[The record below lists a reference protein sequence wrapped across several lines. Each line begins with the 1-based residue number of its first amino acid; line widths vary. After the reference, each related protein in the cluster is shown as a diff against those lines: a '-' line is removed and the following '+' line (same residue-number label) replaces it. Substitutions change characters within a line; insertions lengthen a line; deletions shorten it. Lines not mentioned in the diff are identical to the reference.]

1 MKIQNRIIITLL
13 LSVLFLMAGACGT
26 RQQNTIMQGRMG
38 NASTLKQKAQ
48 EAAVEEEIGT
58 EEEKEGLSGLY
69 LLKKIDT
76 ANKTVSLVKAG
87 NNRQVQYSFDTVTM
101 FLDKYGNSKSQTSFI
116 SGEAVEIQVE
126 KNTDML
132 QKMWVTDRVWV
143 QEDIT
148 NYSVDESARALT
160 IGKTKYS
167 YDEDLPVFSG
177 DITVGFDTFEEEDV
191 IRAVGMD
198 KKILSV
204 SVTQGHGYL
213 MLSNTKLFDGSFICV
228 GDKIFE
234 EVKSNKKIT
243 VPEGTHLVTV
253 ANDGYGGSKEI
264 TIERNLT
271 TNLNLEELKGEG
283 PKTCKITFH
292 VGIEGA
298 VLTIDGEKV
307 DYTKPVEV
315 RYGVHNIAV
324 GAEGY
329 DTVKNK
335 LVVNSKEAEI
345 EIGLTKTDTSQSES
359 QDNSGNTNN
368 TNNSN
373 NNNGNNSNTNNN
385 SNNNNSSNNNNNNNN
400 SNNNNNNTNNN
411 NSSANNSNGN
421 SSSTDYLTTLY
432 NLLTS
437 INNSGTGSG
446 GSSDRSTTSDILDSY
461 NDLRDQ

>member
-1 MKIQNRIIITLL
+1 MKIQKRLMITILLSALL
-13 LSVLFLMAGACGT
+13 LMSGACGR
-26 RQQNTIMQGRMG
+26 RQSTIMQGRMG
-38 NASTLKQKAQ
+38 NASTLKQK
-48 EAAVEEEIGT
+48 EEDVAVEEEILRET
-58 EEEKEGLSGLY
+58 EEEAKGTLSGLY

-76 ANKTVSLVKAG
+76 GSKKVSLVKAG
-87 NNRQVQYSFDTVTM
+87 NNRQEEYSFDTATM

-126 KNTDML
+126 KKTDVL
-132 QKMWVTDRVWV
+132 QKVMVTDRVWV

-148 NYSVDESARALT
+148 NYSVDESAHAIT

-167 YDEDLPVFSG
+167 YDEELPIFSG

-191 IRAVGMD
+191 IRAVGID
-198 KKILSV
+198 KKIISLSV
-204 SVTQGHGYL
+204 TKGHGYL
-213 MLSNTKLFDGSFICV
+213 VLSNTKLFDGSFICV

-253 ANDGYGGSKEI
+253 ANEGYGGSKEV

-271 TNLNLEELKGEG
+271 TNLNLDELKGEG

-329 DTVKNK
+329 ETVKNK

-345 EIGLTKTDTSQSES
+345 EIGLTKADTTETKSQN
-359 QDNSGNTNN
+359 NSG
-368 TNNSN
+368 NNSN
-373 NNNGNNSNTNNN
+373 NNNSNNNSNSNNNNTANNNNGNNYNNNTNNNNNSNNTNNNN
-385 SNNNNSSNNNNNNNN
+385 SNNNNS
-400 SNNNNNNTNNN
+400 NTNDN
-411 NSSANNSNGN
+411 
-421 SSSTDYLTTLY
+421 STDYLTTLY

-446 GSSDRSTTSDILDSY
+446 GSTGGTTTSDILDSY

>member
-1 MKIQNRIIITLL
+1 MKIQNRYIITLL
-13 LSVLFLMAGACGT
+13 LAALFLTAAACGNPQ
-26 RQQNTIMQGRMG
+26 RNTIVQGRMG
-38 NASTLKQKAQ
+38 NANTLKEKT
-48 EAAVEEEIGT
+48 EGLAVEEEIGT
-58 EEEKEGLSGLY
+58 EEEEEGLSGLY

-76 ANKTVSLVKAG
+76 ADKTVSLVKAG

-101 FLDKYGNSKSQTSFI
+101 FMDKYGNSKSQTSFI

-126 KNTDML
+126 SKTDKL
-132 QKMWVTDRVWV
+132 QKLWVTDRVWV

-160 IGKTKYS
+160 IGKTRYS

-177 DITVGFDTFEEEDV
+177 DITVGFDTFEEEDE

-204 SVTQGHGYL
+204 SVTKGHGYL
-213 MLSNTKLFDGSFICV
+213 TLSNTKLFDGSFICV

-234 EVKSNKKIT
+234 EVKPNKKIT

-307 DYTKPVEV
+307 DYSKPVEV
-315 RYGVHNIAV
+315 RYGVHTIAV

-335 LVVNSKEAEI
+335 LVVNSKDAEI
-345 EIGLTKTDTSQSES
+345 EIGLTKTDTSESES
-359 QDNSGNTNN
+359 QNNSGNNN
-368 TNNSN
+368 NVNNN
-373 NNNGNNSNTNNN
+373 NNNGGSSNYNGNANNNN
-385 SNNNNSSNNNNNNNN
+385 SNNNSGNNSNNTNNNNNN
-400 SNNNNNNTNNN
+400 SNNNNNNNNN
-411 NSSANNSNGN
+411 NDNSNQEEEEEY
-421 SSSTDYLTTLY
+421 D
-432 NLLTS
+432 
-437 INNSGTGSG
+437 
-446 GSSDRSTTSDILDSY
+446 DSY
-461 NDLRDQ
+461 YPTTPNYNQDDSLQEDDNPSSNVVLVKM